1 MTHDAVL
8 SFGPD
13 HYQLSDQE
21 LVDLERW
28 GLVTE
33 LDGQPYPP
41 APADPAPAPEA
52 VITTQSAGDGEEETT
67 P

>member
-33 LDGQPYPP
+33 LDGQPYP